1 MFVPPHSYFMPPQN
15 SFAPYQAYGQHAAV
29 PSEPNWV
36 SNQSPFPGQPQPAP
50 SIFSTNTST
59 SSQYYAPRTA
69 ARAVP
74 SWVPGHSDAEIAAR
88 RSARVKKFYNR
99 LSTLVKVNIFTVSLP
114 SVLSHFLA
122 QSSFPRPIASFQL
135 VSGRLGDPSLKHVL
149 RWCSLHYRYSPP
161 AWCGRSP
168 TTSWTRM
175 TAPCGICSRIRCAW
189 GSTSHI
195 WWQPSRGAFSS
206 NATATS
212 RNISVA
218 MLASI
223 RFGVDSLGPQIM
235 KISVPI
241 VCTTT
246 TTTF

>member
-1 MFVPPHSYFMPPQN
+1 LGLQPITVPGAAPACTKHLFHEHIHILPVLRTPHCCTGSAFLGPWPFGRRN
-15 SFAPYQAYGQHAAV
+15 CR
-29 PSEPNWV
+29 PSLSTRQEIL
-36 SNQSPFPGQPQPAP
+36 QPAFHP
-50 SIFSTNTST
+50 CEGE
-59 SSQYYAPRTA
+59 Y
-69 ARAVP
+69 
-74 SWVPGHSDAEIAAR
+74 
-88 RSARVKKFYNR
+88 
-99 LSTLVKVNIFTVSLP
+99 FTVSLP

-122 QSSFPRPIASFQL
+122 QSSFPCPIASFQL

-149 RWCSLHYRYSPP
+149 RWCSLHYRYSSP

-223 RFGVDSLGPQIM
+223 RFGVNSLGPQIM